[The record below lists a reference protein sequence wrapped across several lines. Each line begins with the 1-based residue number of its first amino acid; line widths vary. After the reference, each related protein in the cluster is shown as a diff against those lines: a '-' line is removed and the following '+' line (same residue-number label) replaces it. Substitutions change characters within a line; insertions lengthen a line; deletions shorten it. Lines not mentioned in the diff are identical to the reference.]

1 MAYNYCSA
9 CCNLRVTTKR
19 RVAITGIPAA
29 ITNKLFI
36 VPRNAC
42 LLLLISILFYTSSR
56 AQEEFVQSPSK
67 LLTSFSFRLFSGGV
81 ILVRGTIN
89 DSKDSLNFIL
99 DTGSGGISLDSQT
112 VSHLHL
118 PVQLSDK
125 TIRGIAGIR
134 KVSFSYNNTLRLP
147 GLKVDSLNF
156 HINDYDIL
164 ASVYGE
170 HIDGIIG
177 FSFFN
182 RYIVK
187 INYDSLQMQVYSKG
201 SMKYPRG
208 GYLLKPLLVNLLIQS
223 ARISDAEDRMARFYF
238 DTGAGLCLLL
248 SKDFVDDST
257 LFSSKRKR
265 VTTQVEGLGGKKQM
279 ELTTVKSFRLGPYR
293 FKRVPSYVFEDEF
306 NVTSYPYL
314 GGLIGNDL
322 LRRFNI
328 ILNYEKRD
336 IYITP
341 NSHFR
346 DLFDYS
352 YTGLN
357 FYLVNN
363 EIVITDVMKDSPA
376 EKAGFLAD
384 DIVMAVNNNFSKNIQ
399 VYKTALQSPGEKIKI
414 LVYRNGQPLML
425 TLKVKSIL

>member
-1 MAYNYCSA
+1 M
-9 CCNLRVTTKR
+9 R
-19 RVAITGIPAA
+19 R
-29 ITNKLFI
+29 ND
-36 VPRNAC
+36 C
-42 LLLLISILFYTSSR
+42 LILFHLLAALSFSCTIQ
-56 AQEEFVQSPSK
+56 AQEEFVQPAAK
-67 LLTSFSFRLFSGGV
+67 LLTSFPFRQFSGGV
-81 ILVRGTIN
+81 ILIKATLN
-89 DSKDSLNFIL
+89 NSKDSLNFIL

-112 VSHLHL
+112 VAHLQL
-118 PVQLSDK
+118 PSQASDK

-134 KVSFSYNNTLRLP
+134 KVNFSYNNTLVLP
-147 GLKVDSLNF
+147 GLRVDSLNF

-164 ASVYGE
+164 TSVYGE

-177 FSFFN
+177 YSFFN

-187 INYDSLQMQVYSKG
+187 INYDSSRLQVFSKG

-208 GYLLKPLLVNLLIQS
+208 GFLLKPLLVNLLIQS
-223 ARISDAEDRMARFYF
+223 ARIADAEERMARFYF

-248 SKDFVDDST
+248 SKDFVEDST
-257 LFSSKRKR
+257 LFSPKRKK
-265 VTTQVEGLGGKKQM
+265 VATQVEGLGGKKQM
-279 ELTTVKSFRLGPYR
+279 ELTTVKNFRLGPYR
-293 FKRVPSYVFEDEF
+293 FKKVPAYIFDDEF

-322 LRRFNI
+322 LRRFNV

-341 NSHFR
+341 NAHFR

-363 EIVITDVMKDSPA
+363 EIVITDVMKGSPA
-376 EKAGFLAD
+376 EKAGFLPE
-384 DIVMAVNNNFSKNIQ
+384 DIIMAVNNNFSKNIQ
-399 VYKTALQSPGEKIKI
+399 VYKTALQSPGEKVKI
-414 LVYRNGQPLML
+414 LIYRSGQPLLL
-425 TLKVKSIL
+425 TLKVKSII

>member
-1 MAYNYCSA
+1 
-9 CCNLRVTTKR
+9 LR
-19 RVAITGIPAA
+19 
-29 ITNKLFI
+29 
-36 VPRNAC
+36 RNDC
-42 LLLLISILFYTSSR
+42 LILLILFLCLSLPCVAQ
-56 AQEEFVQSPSK
+56 AQEEFVQPAAK
-67 LLTSFSFRLFSGGV
+67 LLTKFPFRQFSGGV
-81 ILVRGTIN
+81 ILVRATLN
-89 DSKDSLNFIL
+89 DEKDSLNFIL

-112 VSHLHL
+112 VSQLKL
-118 PVQLSDK
+118 PNQLSDK

-134 KVSFSYNNTLRLP
+134 KVNFSYNNTLKLP
-147 GLKVDSLNF
+147 GLTVDSLNF

-164 ASVYGE
+164 TSVYGE

-177 FSFFN
+177 YSFFN

-187 INYDSLQMQVYSKG
+187 INYDSMQIQVYSKG
-201 SMKYPRG
+201 SMKYPKG

-223 ARISDAEDRMARFYF
+223 ARITDEGDRMARFYF
-238 DTGAGLCLLL
+238 DTGAGLFLWLTP
-248 SKDFVDDST
+248 DVVGDSS
-257 LFSSKRKR
+257 LFSPKRKR
-265 VTTQVEGLGGKKQM
+265 VSTQVEGLGGKKQM

-293 FKRVPSYVFEDEF
+293 FKRVPAYIFDDEF

-322 LRRFNI
+322 LRRFNV

-341 NSHFR
+341 NTHYR

-357 FYLVNN
+357 FYVVNN
-363 EIVITDVMKDSPA
+363 EVVITDVMKGSPA
-376 EKAGFLAD
+376 EKAGFLPD
-384 DIVMAVNNNFSKNIQ
+384 DVIMAVNNNFTKNIQ
-399 VYKTALQSPGEKIKI
+399 AYKTALQNPGDKIKI

-425 TLKVKSIL
+425 TLKVKSII

>member
-1 MAYNYCSA
+1 
-9 CCNLRVTTKR
+9 
-19 RVAITGIPAA
+19 
-29 ITNKLFI
+29 
-36 VPRNAC
+36 
-42 LLLLISILFYTSSR
+42 LLIYQQTAEALRRNDCLILLILFLCLSLPCVAQ
-56 AQEEFVQSPSK
+56 AQEEFVQPAAK
-67 LLTSFSFRLFSGGV
+67 LLTKFPFRQFSGGV
-81 ILVRGTIN
+81 ILVRATLN
-89 DSKDSLNFIL
+89 DEKDSLNFIL

-112 VSHLHL
+112 VSQLKL
-118 PVQLSDK
+118 PNQLSDK

-134 KVSFSYNNTLRLP
+134 KVNFSYNNTLKLP
-147 GLKVDSLNF
+147 GLTVDSLNF

-164 ASVYGE
+164 TSVYGE

-177 FSFFN
+177 YSFFN

-187 INYDSLQMQVYSKG
+187 INYDSMQIQVYSKG
-201 SMKYPRG
+201 SMKYPKG

-223 ARISDAEDRMARFYF
+223 ARITDEGDRMARFYF

-248 SKDFVDDST
+248 STDFVEDSS
-257 LFSSKRKR
+257 LFSPKRKR
-265 VTTQVEGLGGKKQM
+265 VSTQVEGLGGKKQM

-293 FKRVPSYVFEDEF
+293 FKRVPAYIFDDEF

-322 LRRFNI
+322 LRRFNV

-341 NSHFR
+341 NTHYR

-357 FYLVNN
+357 FYVVNN
-363 EIVITDVMKDSPA
+363 EVVITDVMKGSPA
-376 EKAGFLAD
+376 EKAGFLPD
-384 DIVMAVNNNFSKNIQ
+384 DVIMAVNNNFTKNIQ
-399 VYKTALQSPGEKIKI
+399 AYKTALQNPGDKIKI

-425 TLKVKSIL
+425 TLKVKSII